1 MKLLDKIKSYF
12 KKPAPVV
19 TDPVDEP
26 RETIT
31 ISKEALE
38 HFYGFSFDNSVKV
51 KNQAELIPELV
62 DMSKAI
68 NERGNVTFGD
78 IATYFKYFENGY
90 LLKSDQ
96 FRLKKEFSENCL
108 FTIERPVTF
117 FDEKGLI
124 VSMRLAM
131 KEEVT
136 GMRIVLE
143 APTSFF
149 VEFAEQV
156 PRPVIHAT

>member
-1 MKLLDKIKSYF
+1 MKLLDKLKTFF
-12 KKPAPVV
+12 KKPAPVQ
-19 TDPVDEP
+19 TEP
-26 RETIT
+26 EEASESIAMT
-31 ISKEALE
+31 KEALE

-51 KNQAELIPELV
+51 SNQTELIPELV
-62 DMSKAI
+62 DMSKGI

-90 LLKSDQ
+90 ILKSDQ
-96 FRLKKEFSENCL
+96 FRIKKEFSENCL

-124 VSMRLAM
+124 VSMRLSM

-149 VEFAEQV
+149 IEFAEQV
-156 PRPVIHAT
+156 PRPVINVK